1 MIKTKSIYES
11 IENSDGTRILI
22 TRYWPRGIKKEHFD
36 IWHKDLSPSKK
47 LLKDYKEG
55 RIDFKLFEQL
65 FRNEISKNQN
75 VINICK
81 NIAKEALDGKE
92 FTLLCYEKDESHCH
106 RKLIRKLC
114 DHEVSKLIQEQKRI
128 KN

>member
-36 IWHKDLSPSKK
+36 RWYKDLSPSKK

-55 RIDFKLFEQL
+55 RIDFKLFE
-65 FRNEISKNQN
+65 
-75 VINICK
+75 
-81 NIAKEALDGKE
+81 
-92 FTLLCYEKDESHCH
+92 
-106 RKLIRKLC
+106 
-114 DHEVSKLIQEQKRI
+114 
-128 KN
+128 